1 VRSRGSQP
9 IIASLLLAAATAVP
23 AQDLPPLAI
32 ETVVSGLPPLS
43 SVTHAGDERLFLTTL
58 DGRILVVSGGEVRAR
73 PLLDLRSLVRSGGEQ
88 GLLSVAFHPL
98 WPAVSFLFVNYTDQ
112 RGDTV
117 VARYLADGD
126 VVKPRTA
133 RVVLRVEQ
141 PFENHNGGQLQFG
154 PDRYLYVG
162 MGDGGAGDD
171 PQCNAQRGA
180 TLLGKMLRIDVDQY
194 RRRGPW
200 YGVPRDNPFVN
211 DQSQPGEV
219 WATGFRNPWRF
230 SFDRETGDLWIA
242 DVGQGAREEI
252 DFQPAS
258 SAGGENY
265 GWARE
270 EGSLCLDRVH
280 ACPQPVPAC
289 GDPSLVRPLLEYA
302 SGDGNCAVIGGY
314 VYRGSAIP
322 GLAGAY
328 LFGDF
333 CSGRLWAGVTQDGAA
348 RRILLEPELGGLTSF
363 GEDAAGEI
371 WLVSNDG
378 VLARLV
384 AR

>member
-1 VRSRGSQP
+1 VTRPP
-9 IIASLLLAAATAVP
+9 IVASLALLATAAGLD
-23 AQDLPPLAI
+23 AQQLPPLAL
-32 ETVVSGLPPLS
+32 ETVASGLPALS

-58 DGRILVVSGGEVRAR
+58 DGRVLVVSGGEVAAR

-88 GLLSVAFHPL
+88 GLLSAAFHPL
-98 WPAVSFLFVNYTDQ
+98 WPAVSFLFVNYTDHA
-112 RGDTV
+112 GATV
-117 VARYLADGD
+117 VARYLADRD
-126 VVKPRTA
+126 IIKPRTA
-133 RVVLRVEQ
+133 RVVLRIEQ

-154 PDRYLYVG
+154 PDRYLYIG
-162 MGDGGAGDD
+162 MGDGGAGND
-171 PQCNAQRGA
+171 PRCNAQRGG
-180 TLLGKMLRIDVDQY
+180 TLLGKMLRVDVDQY

-200 YGVPRDNPFVN
+200 YGVPRDNPFA
-211 DQSQPGEV
+211 DDGPQPPEV
-219 WATGFRNPWRF
+219 WALGLRNPWRF

-258 SAGGENY
+258 SPGGENY

-270 EGSLCLDRVH
+270 EGSLCLDEVS
-280 ACPQPVPAC
+280 ACSEALPAC
-289 GDPSLVRPLLEYA
+289 GDPSLARPVLEY
-302 SGDGNCAVIGGY
+302 GREGGNCAVIGGY

-322 GLAGAY
+322 GLAGVY

-333 CSGRLWAGVTQDGAA
+333 CSGRLWGAVRRDDGFT
-348 RRILLEPELGGLTSF
+348 RVELEPRMAGLTSF
-363 GEDAAGEI
+363 GEDASGEI
-371 WLVSNDG
+371 WLVSNEG